1 LLWLSRWRRFPTPQE
16 ATLYH
21 HPHPLSAAQDHTSLQ
36 RGDVVL
42 FRFPLNDK
50 NAEHGVSKRRP
61 CLVLNTLSHGDDR
74 FVEIAYGT
82 SADTRANRGYEVIV
96 KHATS
101 REEAGLSKPTRFV
114 GARRII
120 VHVNHSGFDGE
131 AEGPEIIGKLD
142 APLLERLNAVRAR
155 IQAEADIVAHDREE
169 QRAEQV

>member
-1 LLWLSRWRRFPTPQE
+1 M
-16 ATLYH
+16 YH
-21 HPHPLSAAQDHTSLQ
+21 HPHPFCAAQNHTQLQ

-50 NAEHGVSKRRP
+50 NAEPGGPKRRP
-61 CLVLNTLSHGDDR
+61 CLVLDTLSNGNDR

-96 KHATS
+96 KQAAS
-101 REEAGLSKPTRFV
+101 RKAAGLSRPTRFV

-120 VHVNHSGFDGE
+120 VHVNHSGFDGQ
-131 AEGPEIIGKLD
+131 AKGPEITGKLD

-169 QRAEQV
+169 QRAEQVRWRHEARGFR

>member
-1 LLWLSRWRRFPTPQE
+1 
-16 ATLYH
+16 LYH
-21 HPHPLSAAQDHTSLQ
+21 HPHSFSAAEDHTPLQ

-42 FRFPLNDK
+42 FRFPLNDE
-50 NAEHGVSKRRP
+50 NAEPGVPKRRP
-61 CLVLNTLSHGDDR
+61 CLVLNTLNNGDDR

-96 KHATS
+96 KHPTS

-169 QRAEQV
+169 RRAEQARWEHEARGFR

>member
-1 LLWLSRWRRFPTPQE
+1 MF
-16 ATLYH
+16 H
-21 HPHPLSAAQDHTSLQ
+21 HPHPLVPAAGKASSLQ
-36 RGDVVL
+36 RGDIVL
-42 FRFPLNDK
+42 FRFPLNDE
-50 NAEHGVSKRRP
+50 NAEPGAPKRRP
-61 CLVLNTLSHGDDR
+61 CLVLNTLSNGDDR
-74 FVEIAYGT
+74 FVELAYGT

-96 KHATS
+96 KHPTS

-120 VHVNHSGFDGE
+120 VHVNHSGFDGQ

-169 QRAEQV
+169 RRAELARWEHEARGFR

>member
-1 LLWLSRWRRFPTPQE
+1 MH
-16 ATLYH
+16 H
-21 HPHPLSAAQDHTSLQ
+21 HPHPFFSADDHLPLQ

-50 NAEHGVSKRRP
+50 NAKPGVPKRRP
-61 CLVLNTLSHGDDR
+61 CLVLNTLSSGDDC

-96 KHATS
+96 KHPSS

-120 VHVNHSGFDGE
+120 VHVNHSGFNGQ

-142 APLLERLNAVRAR
+142 APLLERLNAVRAG
-155 IQAEADIVAHDREE
+155 IQAQADIVAHEREE
-169 QRAEQV
+169 QRAGQVRWEHEARGFR

>member
-1 LLWLSRWRRFPTPQE
+1 MFHQS
-16 ATLYH
+16 
-21 HPHPLSAAQDHTSLQ
+21 HPNVLAADPAPSLQ

-50 NAEHGVSKRRP
+50 NAEPGTPKRRP
-61 CLVLNTLSHGDDR
+61 CLVLNTLSSGDDR

-96 KHATS
+96 KHPTS

-120 VHVNHSGFDGE
+120 AHVNHSGFDGQ
-131 AEGPEIIGKLD
+131 AKGPEIIGKLD

-155 IQAEADIVAHDREE
+155 IQAEADIVAHYREE
-169 QRAEQV
+169 QRAEQVRWEHEARGFR